1 MSRGGSA
8 PGWGWWPPSRRR
20 GRQQQRARRRV
31 DAGSGFLEGV
41 WAFPAA
47 VLAAAG
53 LAAAGLCLLVL
64 ALGLSGAA
72 FSLIVAAA
80 AAGAWIVSSGL
91 GGGKDRRGTPLLTHR
106 TAFAA
111 KSGDTVLA
119 NGGPSMSYSS
129 PGLLVPERRRRQ
141 ICGDHLSPS
150 PHFMP
155 APRRRYPI
163 QQAQYAALGTLPS
176 ICWDGYRRK
185 NRLSIHHSSLAHSP
199 VTVKIARPDSN
210 IGRSPLLEQLVSPVA
225 FSSAP
230 NTILDPCA
238 KETVLN
244 ALKESRKRAVEEE
257 EEDQNF
263 PSGQENK
270 KRRHDST
277 GSGHSAFEPLV
288 ANGVPASLVPKP
300 GSLKR
305 GLLSSH
311 CLEDCS
317 SKRSRT
323 SSLSSVNSL
332 SVGGIPSSIRNAIA
346 SSYSSTRGL
355 SQLWKRRGPSTSPLS
370 SPASSRSQTPERP
383 NKKARYPSSSITEE
397 EPQKSNTQMLVTAD
411 KEMQEEKISESPLQ
425 NKGNYVSS
433 LSSSGSNGKRKR
445 KIQLLSAHHGD
456 NFILPPPPQLGY
468 PITPEDLDAEK
479 KATLQ
484 WFNKILEE
492 NIDSTPSPPVE
503 TTSSPQTSNLSLIS
517 SKPTPVSLPISTAAT
532 NPLLESLK
540 KMQDG
545 KSSSVPAANTVPGA
559 AETPQIPAFSA
570 SLDLSSS
577 VLVTSPEAA
586 KPLALN
592 IPVSLPAASPSSGTT
607 IPTSS
612 IDSLVTASSDLGHTP
627 ARPSSAPK
635 PSILFGILTSPPAD
649 KPPTATTPSSSA
661 PSTVP
666 IFKPVFGSPAK
677 SDNFGFS
684 TSSTSVVSATAPS
697 ETVPSLAP
705 PVPPSSTFK
714 PIFGVLSTPA
724 TAVLPATASSSPF
737 TFSQAPQPAASS
749 GLPAINASSSLGL
762 PVLSDATITTSASP
776 PGTASVT
783 FVSMSKP
790 VFSFGPGIPSS
801 ATPPSS
807 SSATT
812 AAVVST
818 LTSQPLL
825 FGAAPNAST
834 AAMPLFQF
842 GKQAAPTGP
851 TVNLLAPSST
861 TEPASS
867 ITDAA
872 ASSATTT
879 TTTTST
885 CFSIFSGSSSSSTQ
899 ASSAPSATTQPPLTF
914 GSCTSAFSGTFG
926 AASKPPPPYPT
937 VTSQLAFD
945 AGVSEGQQAALK
957 PPAAGPL
964 NFGTPFSFTSPI
976 AQPAAQPA
984 AQAAFGSATQTPFG
998 GPGPLA
1004 SFGAKSTS
1012 QPAFGAGSFMFSFGT
1027 ATTSSTPTTSSST
1040 GSSVFGAS
1048 APAPFPFGASN
1059 QPSVAGSAFGVG
1071 ASATGTGVPAAGFSF
1086 GSGQNRA
1093 AEGVAPF
1100 GTSLAQNPLGAQNQN
1115 SAFAFSIPSTPESK
1129 PAFGGTP
1136 TPTFGQSTPAPG
1148 GGTVG
1153 SCNLSFG
1160 TPITPTFGGVTP
1172 TVFGS
1177 ATPTFSIG
1185 AGSKTGARQR
1195 LQARRQ
1201 HTRKK

>member
-1 MSRGGSA
+1 
-8 PGWGWWPPSRRR
+8 
-20 GRQQQRARRRV
+20 
-31 DAGSGFLEGV
+31 
-41 WAFPAA
+41 
-47 VLAAAG
+47 
-53 LAAAGLCLLVL
+53 
-64 ALGLSGAA
+64 
-72 FSLIVAAA
+72 
-80 AAGAWIVSSGL
+80 
-91 GGGKDRRGTPLLTHR
+91 
-106 TAFAA
+106 
-111 KSGDTVLA
+111 
-119 NGGPSMSYSS
+119 MSYSS
-129 PGLLVPERRRRQ
+129 PGLLVPERRRGQ
-141 ICGDHLSPS
+141 VYGDHLSPS
-150 PHFMP
+150 TRFMLS
-155 APRRRYPI
+155 PRRRYPI

-176 ICWDGYRRK
+176 ICWDEYRRK
-185 NRLSIHHSSLAHSP
+185 NRLSIHHSSMAHSP
-199 VTVKIARPDSN
+199 VTVKIARPESS
-210 IGRSPLLEQLVSPVA
+210 IGRSPLLEQLVSPAA
-225 FSSAP
+225 FSSAS

-263 PSGQENK
+263 PNGQENK

-288 ANGVPASLVPKP
+288 ANGAPASLVPKP

-305 GLLSSH
+305 GLVPSH

-332 SVGGIPSSIRNAIA
+332 SVSGIPSSIRNAIA

-355 SQLWKRRGPSTSPLS
+355 SQLWKRTGPSSSTLS

-383 NKKARYPSSSITEE
+383 NKKARYPSSNIIEE
-397 EPQKSNTQMLVTAD
+397 EPQKSNSQMAVTAD
-411 KEMQEEKISESPLQ
+411 KEAQEEKISESPLK
-425 NKGNYVSS
+425 NKCNYVSS
-433 LSSSGSNGKRKR
+433 PSSSGSNGKRKR

-456 NFILPPPPQLGY
+456 NFALPPPPQLGY
-468 PITPEDLDAEK
+468 TVTPEDLDAEK

-484 WFNKILEE
+484 WFNKVLEE

-503 TTSSPQTSNLSLIS
+503 TTSSSQTLNFPLIS
-517 SKPTPVSLPISTAAT
+517 TKPTPVSLPVSTAAT

-540 KMQDG
+540 NMQEG
-545 KSSSVPAANTVPGA
+545 KSSSAQAAKTVPGTA
-559 AETPQIPAFSA
+559 GSPQPPAFSA

-577 VLVTSPEAA
+577 VTVTSP
-586 KPLALN
+586 KPLAPN
-592 IPVSLPAASPSSGTT
+592 VPVSLSTAPPPPGTSL
-607 IPTSS
+607 PTSS
-612 IDSLVTASSDLGHTP
+612 AGNLVTASSEPGHTP

-649 KPPTATTPSSSA
+649 KPPAATTPSSSA
-661 PSTVP
+661 PCTVP
-666 IFKPVFGSPAK
+666 VFKPIFGSPAK
-677 SDNFGFS
+677 SENFSFS
-684 TSSTSVVSATAPS
+684 TSGTTVVSATAQP
-697 ETVPSLAP
+697 VPSLAP
-705 PVPPSSTFK
+705 PVAPSATFK
-714 PIFGVLSTPA
+714 PIFGSLSTPA
-724 TAVLPATASSSPF
+724 TAVLPTTTSSSPF
-737 TFSQAPQPAASS
+737 TFGQAPQPAAAS

-762 PVLSDATITTSASP
+762 PVHPEAPITTSVSP

-801 ATPPSS
+801 ATAPSNSS
-807 SSATT
+807 SNSTPAT
-812 AAVVST
+812 AVST
-818 LTSQPLL
+818 LASQPLL

-842 GKQAAPTGP
+842 GKQAAPTGA

-861 TEPASS
+861 TNSAPTVTA
-867 ITDAA
+867 TA
-872 ASSATTT
+872 ATTANT
-879 TTTTST
+879 G
-885 CFSIFSGSSSSSTQ
+885 FGIFSGGSSSSTQ

-914 GSCTSAFSGTFG
+914 GSCTSAFSSTFG
-926 AASKPPPPYPT
+926 AASKPPPPYPA

-945 AGVSEGQQAALK
+945 SGVSEGQQAALK

-964 NFGTPFSFTSPI
+964 NFGTPFSFSGSV

-984 AQAAFGSATQTPFG
+984 FGSSTQTPFG
-998 GPGPLA
+998 GAGPMA

-1012 QPAFGAGSFMFSFGT
+1012 QPAFGVASSIFSFGT
-1027 ATTSSTPTTSSST
+1027 ATTSSTQTTSSST
-1040 GSSVFGAS
+1040 GSSVFGGS
-1048 APAPFPFGASN
+1048 APAPFAFGASN
-1059 QPSVAGSAFGVG
+1059 PAPGVAGSAFGVG
-1071 ASATGTGVPAAGFSF
+1071 ASATGTGVPTVGFGF
-1086 GSGQNRA
+1086 GSGQSGA
-1093 AEGVAPF
+1093 AEGVTPF

-1136 TPTFGQSTPAPG
+1136 TPTFGQSTPTPG

-1160 TPITPTFGGVTP
+1160 TPITPAFGGGTP
-1172 TVFGS
+1172 TAFGP
-1177 ATPTFSIG
+1177 ATATFSIG
-1185 AGSKTGARQR
+1185 AGSKTGTRQR

>member
-1 MSRGGSA
+1 MSRGGPA

-20 GRQQQRARRRV
+20 GRQQQRTRRRV
-31 DAGSGFLEGV
+31 AAGSGFLEGA
-41 WAFPAA
+41 WAFPVA
-47 VLAAAG
+47 VLAVAG
-53 LAAAGLCLLVL
+53 LAAASLSLLVL
-64 ALGLSGAA
+64 VLGLSGAA
-72 FSLIVAAA
+72 LSLIVAAV
-80 AAGAWIVSSGL
+80 AAGSWIASSGL
-91 GGGKDRRGTPLLTHR
+91 GGSKDRRGTPLLTHR
-106 TAFAA
+106 ISFAS
-111 KSGDTVLA
+111 KSSVTVLA

-129 PGLLVPERRRRQ
+129 PDLLVPERRRGQ
-141 ICGDHLSPS
+141 VCGDHLSPS
-150 PHFMP
+150 TRFMLT
-155 APRRRYPI
+155 PRRRYPI

-176 ICWDGYRRK
+176 ICWDEYRRK
-185 NRLSIHHSSLAHSP
+185 NRLSIHHSSMAHSP
-199 VTVKIARPDSN
+199 VTVKIARPESN

-225 FSSAP
+225 FSSAS

-257 EEDQNF
+257 EEEQNF

-288 ANGVPASLVPKP
+288 ANGAPASLVPMP

-305 GLLSSH
+305 GLASSH

-332 SVGGIPSSIRNAIA
+332 YVGGIPSSLRNAIA

-355 SQLWKRRGPSTSPLS
+355 SQLWKRTGPSSSPLS

-383 NKKARYPSSSITEE
+383 NKKARYPSSNITEE
-397 EPQKSNTQMLVTAD
+397 EPQKSNLQMPVTAD
-411 KEMQEEKISESPLQ
+411 KEMQEEKISDSPLK
-425 NKGNYVSS
+425 NKCNYVSS
-433 LSSSGSNGKRKR
+433 PSSSGSNGKRKR

-456 NFILPPPPQLGY
+456 NFALPPPPQLGY
-468 PITPEDLDAEK
+468 TVTPEDLDAEK

-503 TTSSPQTSNLSLIS
+503 TTSSSQTLNFSLMS
-517 SKPTPVSLPISTAAT
+517 TKPTPVSLPISTAAT

-540 KMQDG
+540 NMQEG
-545 KSSSVPAANTVPGA
+545 KGSSAQAAKTVPG
-559 AETPQIPAFSA
+559 TKGSPQIPAFSA

-577 VLVTSPEAA
+577 VPVTSPEAP

-592 IPVSLPAASPSSGTT
+592 VPVPLSTASPSSGTSL
-607 IPTSS
+607 PTSS
-612 IDSLVTASSDLGHTP
+612 TGTLVTASSEPGHTP
-627 ARPSSAPK
+627 SRPSSAPK
-635 PSILFGILTSPPAD
+635 PSILFGILTSPPVD
-649 KPPTATTPSSSA
+649 KPSAATTPSSSA

-677 SDNFGFS
+677 SENFSFS
-684 TSSTSVVSATAPS
+684 PSSTSVVSATAQS
-697 ETVPSLAP
+697 VPSLAP
-705 PVPPSSTFK
+705 PVAPSSTFK
-714 PIFGVLSTPA
+714 PIFGPLSTPA
-724 TAVLPATASSSPF
+724 TAILPTTTSSSPF
-737 TFSQAPQPAASS
+737 TFSQAPQPAAAS
-749 GLPAINASSSLGL
+749 GLPAINASSNLGL
-762 PVLSDATITTSASP
+762 PILSEATAATSVSS

-801 ATPPSS
+801 ATAPSNSS
-807 SSATT
+807 SNSTPAT
-812 AAVVST
+812 VVST
-818 LTSQPLL
+818 LASQPLL
-825 FGAAPNAST
+825 FGAAPSAST

-842 GKQAAPTGP
+842 GKQATSTGA

-861 TEPASS
+861 TNSAP
-867 ITDAA
+867 TVTAA
-872 ASSATTT
+872 ATTT
-879 TTTTST
+879 TNTG
-885 CFSIFSGSSSSSTQ
+885 FSIFSGGSSSSTQ
-899 ASSAPSATTQPPLTF
+899 ASSAPSATTQGPLTF
-914 GSCTSAFSGTFG
+914 GSCTSAFSSTFG
-926 AASKPPPPYPT
+926 AASKPPPPYAA

-945 AGVSEGQQAALK
+945 AGVPEGQQAALK

-964 NFGTPFSFTSPI
+964 NFGTPFSFTGSV

-984 AQAAFGSATQTPFG
+984 FGSSTQTAFGGS
-998 GPGPLA
+998 GPLA
-1004 SFGAKSTS
+1004 SFGAKNTS
-1012 QPAFGAGSFMFSFGT
+1012 QPAFGVASSIFSFGT
-1027 ATTSSTPTTSSST
+1027 ATTSSTQTTST
-1040 GSSVFGAS
+1040 GSSVFGGS
-1048 APAPFPFGASN
+1048 APAPFTFGVSN
-1059 QPSVAGSAFGVG
+1059 PQGVAGSAFGVG
-1071 ASATGTGVPAAGFSF
+1071 ASATGTGVPTVGFGF
-1086 GSGQNRA
+1086 GSGQSGA
-1093 AEGVAPF
+1093 ADGVTPF
-1100 GTSLAQNPLGAQNQN
+1100 GTSLAQNPLGTQNQN
-1115 SAFAFSIPSTPESK
+1115 SAFAFNIPSTPESK

-1136 TPTFGQSTPAPG
+1136 TPTFGQSTPTPG

-1153 SCNLSFG
+1153 SCNFSLG

-1172 TVFGS
+1172 TAFGI
-1177 ATPTFSIG
+1177 PTFSIG
-1185 AGSKTGARQR
+1185 AGSKTGTRQR

>member
-31 DAGSGFLEGV
+31 AAGPGFLEGA
-41 WAFPAA
+41 WAFPVA
-47 VLAAAG
+47 VLAVAG
-53 LAAAGLCLLVL
+53 LAAASLSLLVL
-64 ALGLSGAA
+64 VLGLSGAA
-72 FSLIVAAA
+72 LSLIVAAA
-80 AAGAWIVSSGL
+80 AAGSWIVSSGI
-91 GGGKDRRGTPLLTHR
+91 GGGSKDRRGTPLLTHR
-106 TAFAA
+106 ISFAS
-111 KSGDTVLA
+111 KSSDTVLA

-129 PGLLVPERRRRQ
+129 PGLLVPERRRGQ
-141 ICGDHLSPS
+141 IYGDHLSPS
-150 PHFMP
+150 TRFTLT
-155 APRRRYPI
+155 PRRRYPI

-176 ICWDGYRRK
+176 ICWDEYRRK
-185 NRLSIHHSSLAHSP
+185 NRLSIHHSSIAHSP
-199 VTVKIARPDSN
+199 VTVKIARPESS

-225 FSSAP
+225 FSSTS

-263 PSGQENK
+263 PNGQENK

-288 ANGVPASLVPKP
+288 ANGAPASLVPKP

-305 GLLSSH
+305 GLVPSH

-355 SQLWKRRGPSTSPLS
+355 SQLWKRTGPSSSPLS

-383 NKKARYPSSSITEE
+383 NKKARYPSSNITEE
-397 EPQKSNTQMLVTAD
+397 EPQKSNSQMPVTAD
-411 KEMQEEKISESPLQ
+411 KETEEEKISESPLK
-425 NKGNYVSS
+425 NKSNYVSS
-433 LSSSGSNGKRKR
+433 PSSSGSNGKRKR

-456 NFILPPPPQLGY
+456 NFALPPPPQLGY
-468 PITPEDLDAEK
+468 TVTPEDLDAEK

-484 WFNKILEE
+484 WFNKVLEE

-503 TTSSPQTSNLSLIS
+503 TTSSSQTLNFPLIS
-517 SKPTPVSLPISTAAT
+517 TKPTPVSLPISTAAT

-540 KMQDG
+540 NMQEG
-545 KSSSVPAANTVPGA
+545 KSSSAQAAKTVPG
-559 AETPQIPAFSA
+559 TTGSPQLPAFSA

-577 VLVTSPEAA
+577 VTVTSP

-592 IPVSLPAASPSSGTT
+592 APVSTAAPPSGTSL
-607 IPTSS
+607 PTSS
-612 IDSLVTASSDLGHTP
+612 TGSLVTAASELGHTP

-635 PSILFGILTSPPAD
+635 PSILFGILTSPSAD
-649 KPPTATTPSSSA
+649 KPPAATTPSSSV

-666 IFKPVFGSPAK
+666 VFKPVFGSPAK
-677 SDNFGFS
+677 SENFGFS
-684 TSSTSVVSATAPS
+684 TSGTTVVSATAQS
-697 ETVPSLAP
+697 VPSLAP
-705 PVPPSSTFK
+705 PVAPSGIFK
-714 PIFGVLSTPA
+714 PIFGSLSTPA
-724 TAVLPATASSSPF
+724 SAVLPTTTSSSPF

-762 PVLSDATITTSASP
+762 PVLPDATVTTSVSP

-790 VFSFGPGIPSS
+790 VFSFGPDIPPPATAPNNNSS
-801 ATPPSS
+801 NNTPAT
-807 SSATT
+807 
-812 AAVVST
+812 VVST
-818 LTSQPLL
+818 LASQPML

-834 AAMPLFQF
+834 AAMSLFQF
-842 GKQAAPTGP
+842 SKQAAPTGAA
-851 TVNLLAPSST
+851 VNLLAPSST
-861 TEPASS
+861 TNSAPT
-867 ITDAA
+867 IAA
-872 ASSATTT
+872 AAAAAAAAATTT
-879 TTTTST
+879 ANTS
-885 CFSIFSGSSSSSTQ
+885 FSIFSGSSSSSTQ
-899 ASSAPSATTQPPLTF
+899 ASSAPSATTQAPLTF
-914 GSCTSAFSGTFG
+914 GSCTSAFSSTFG
-926 AASKPPPPYPT
+926 AASKPPPPYPA

-945 AGVSEGQQAALK
+945 SGVSEGQQAALK

-964 NFGTPFSFTSPI
+964 NFGTPFSFTGSV

-984 AQAAFGSATQTPFG
+984 FGSSSQTPFG
-998 GPGPLA
+998 GAGPLA

-1012 QPAFGAGSFMFSFGT
+1012 QPAFGVASSIFSFGT
-1027 ATTSSTPTTSSST
+1027 ATTSSTQTTSSST
-1040 GSSVFGAS
+1040 GSSVFGGS
-1048 APAPFPFGASN
+1048 APFTFGASN
-1059 QPSVAGSAFGVG
+1059 PPGVAGSAFGVG
-1071 ASATGTGVPAAGFSF
+1071 ASATGTGVPTVGFSF
-1086 GSGQNRA
+1086 GSGQSGA
-1093 AEGVAPF
+1093 AEGVTPF

-1136 TPTFGQSTPAPG
+1136 TPTFGQSTPTPG

-1160 TPITPTFGGVTP
+1160 TPITPNFGGGTP
-1172 TVFGS
+1172 GFGP
-1177 ATPTFSIG
+1177 ATGSFSIG
-1185 AGSKTGARQR
+1185 AGTKTGTRQR

>member
-1 MSRGGSA
+1 
-8 PGWGWWPPSRRR
+8 
-20 GRQQQRARRRV
+20 
-31 DAGSGFLEGV
+31 
-41 WAFPAA
+41 
-47 VLAAAG
+47 
-53 LAAAGLCLLVL
+53 
-64 ALGLSGAA
+64 
-72 FSLIVAAA
+72 
-80 AAGAWIVSSGL
+80 
-91 GGGKDRRGTPLLTHR
+91 
-106 TAFAA
+106 
-111 KSGDTVLA
+111 
-119 NGGPSMSYSS
+119 MSYSS

-141 ICGDHLSPS
+141 ICGEHLSPS
-150 PHFMP
+150 THFMP
-155 APRRRYPI
+155 TPRRRYPI

-185 NRLSIHHSSLAHSP
+185 NRLSIHHSSMAHSP

-210 IGRSPLLEQLVSPVA
+210 IGCSPLLEQLVSPVA

-263 PSGQENK
+263 PGGQENK

-277 GSGHSAFEPLV
+277 GSAHSAFEPLV
-288 ANGVPASLVPKP
+288 ANGAPASLVPKP

-397 EPQKSNTQMLVTAD
+397 EPQKSNTQTPVTAD

-425 NKGNYVSS
+425 NKRNYVTS

-456 NFILPPPPQLGY
+456 NFTLPPPPQLGY
-468 PITPEDLDAEK
+468 PVTPEDLDAEK

-503 TTSSPQTSNLSLIS
+503 TTSSPQTLNFSLMS
-517 SKPTPVSLPISTAAT
+517 GKPTPVSLPVSTATT

-540 KMQDG
+540 KMQDV
-545 KSSSVPAANTVPGA
+545 KSSSVQAANTVPGA

-570 SLDLSSS
+570 SLDSSSS
-577 VLVTSPEAA
+577 VPVTSPEVA
-586 KPLALN
+586 KPLTLN
-592 IPVSLPAASPSSGTT
+592 VPVSLSAAAPSSGTAL
-607 IPTSS
+607 PTSS
-612 IDSLVTASSDLGHTP
+612 TDSVVTASSDLGHTP

-649 KPPTATTPSSSA
+649 KPPAATTPSSSA

-684 TSSTSVVSATAPS
+684 TSSTSVVPATVPS
-697 ETVPSLAP
+697 ETTPSLAP

-714 PIFGVLSTPA
+714 PIFGSLSTPA
-724 TAVLPATASSSPF
+724 TTVLPTTASSSPF
-737 TFSQAPQPAASS
+737 TFSQSPQPAASS
-749 GLPAINASSSLGL
+749 GLPAVNASSSLGF
-762 PVLSDATITTSASP
+762 PVLSEATMTTSVSP

-801 ATPPSS
+801 AATPSSS

-812 AAVVST
+812 ATVAST
-818 LTSQPLL
+818 LASQPLL
-825 FGAAPNAST
+825 FGAVPNAST

-861 TEPASS
+861 TEPVPS
-867 ITDAA
+867 IAA
-872 ASSATTT
+872 AAAAAAAA
-879 TTTTST
+879 TTTST
-885 CFSIFSGSSSSSTQ
+885 CFSIFSGSSNSSTQ

-926 AASKPPPPYPT
+926 AASKPPPPYPA

-945 AGVSEGQQAALK
+945 AGVPEGQPAALK

-964 NFGTPFSFTSPI
+964 NFGTPFSFTGSV
-976 AQPAAQPA
+976 AQPAAQT
-984 AQAAFGSATQTPFG
+984 AFGSTTQTPFG
-998 GPGPLA
+998 GPSPLT

-1012 QPAFGAGSFMFSFGT
+1012 QPAFGVASSIFSFGT
-1027 ATTSSTPTTSSST
+1027 ATTSSTQTTSSST
-1040 GSSVFGAS
+1040 GSSVFGGS
-1048 APAPFPFGASN
+1048 APAPFTFGVSN
-1059 QPSVAGSAFGVG
+1059 QPGVAGSAFGVG
-1071 ASATGTGVPAAGFSF
+1071 ANATGTGVPTVGFSF
-1086 GSGQNRA
+1086 GSGQSGA
-1093 AEGVAPF
+1093 AEGVTPF

-1160 TPITPTFGGVTP
+1160 TPITPTFGGMAP
-1172 TVFGS
+1172 AAFGP

>member
-31 DAGSGFLEGV
+31 AAGSGFLEGT
-41 WAFPAA
+41 WAFPVA
-47 VLAAAG
+47 VLAVAG
-53 LAAAGLCLLVL
+53 LAAASLSLLVL
-64 ALGLSGAA
+64 VLGLSGAA
-72 FSLIVAAA
+72 LSLIVAAA
-80 AAGAWIVSSGL
+80 AAAGFWIVSSGL
-91 GGGKDRRGTPLLTHR
+91 GGGSKDRRGTPMLTPR
-106 TAFAA
+106 ISFAS
-111 KSGDTVLA
+111 KSSDTVLA

-129 PGLLVPERRRRQ
+129 PGLLVPERRRGQ
-141 ICGDHLSPS
+141 VCGDHLSPS
-150 PHFMP
+150 TRFTLT
-155 APRRRYPI
+155 PRRRYPI

-176 ICWDGYRRK
+176 ICWDEYRRK
-185 NRLSIHHSSLAHSP
+185 NRLAIHHSSIAHSP
-199 VTVKIARPDSN
+199 VTVKIARPESS

-225 FSSAP
+225 FSSAS

-263 PSGQENK
+263 PNGQENK

-277 GSGHSAFEPLV
+277 GSGHSAFEPLM
-288 ANGVPASLVPKP
+288 ANGIPASLVPKP

-305 GLLSSH
+305 GLIPSH

-355 SQLWKRRGPSTSPLS
+355 SQLWKRTGPSSSPLS

-383 NKKARYPSSSITEE
+383 NKKARYPSSNITEE
-397 EPQKSNTQMLVTAD
+397 EPQKANLQMPVTAE
-411 KEMQEEKISESPLQ
+411 KETQEEKISESPLK
-425 NKGNYVSS
+425 NKSNYVSS
-433 LSSSGSNGKRKR
+433 PSSSGNNGKRKR

-456 NFILPPPPQLGY
+456 NFALPPPPQLGY
-468 PITPEDLDAEK
+468 TVTPEDLDAEK

-484 WFNKILEE
+484 WFNKVLEE

-503 TTSSPQTSNLSLIS
+503 TTSSSQTLNFSLIS
-517 SKPTPVSLPISTAAT
+517 TKPTPVSLPISTAAT

-540 KMQDG
+540 NMQEG
-545 KSSSVPAANTVPGA
+545 KSSSAQAANTVPG
-559 AETPQIPAFSA
+559 TTGSPQLPAFSA

-577 VLVTSPEAA
+577 VTVTSP

-592 IPVSLPAASPSSGTT
+592 VPVSLSTASPPSGTSP
-607 IPTSS
+607 PTSS
-612 IDSLVTASSDLGHTP
+612 TGSLVMASSELGHIP

-635 PSILFGILTSPPAD
+635 PSILFGILTSPPDD
-649 KPPTATTPSSSA
+649 KPPAATTPSSSA

-666 IFKPVFGSPAK
+666 VFKPVFGSPAK
-677 SDNFGFS
+677 SENFGFS
-684 TSSTSVVSATAPS
+684 TSGTTVVSATAQS
-697 ETVPSLAP
+697 VPSLAP
-705 PVPPSSTFK
+705 PVAPSGIFK
-714 PIFGVLSTPA
+714 PIFGSLSTPA
-724 TAVLPATASSSPF
+724 TAVLPTTTSSSPF
-737 TFSQAPQPAASS
+737 TFSQAPQTAASS

-762 PVLSDATITTSASP
+762 PVLPDATVTTSVSS

-801 ATPPSS
+801 AVAPNSS
-807 SSATT
+807 SSSSNNTPAT
-812 AAVVST
+812 VVST

-842 GKQAAPTGP
+842 GKQAAPTGA

-861 TEPASS
+861 TNSAPT
-867 ITDAA
+867 ITAA
-872 ASSATTT
+872 AATAITTT
-879 TTTTST
+879 NTS
-885 CFSIFSGSSSSSTQ
+885 FSIFSGGSSSTQ
-899 ASSAPSATTQPPLTF
+899 ASSAPSATTQAPLAF
-914 GSCTSAFSGTFG
+914 GSCTSAFSSTFG
-926 AASKPPPPYPT
+926 AASKPPPPYPA
-937 VTSQLAFD
+937 VTTQLAFD
-945 AGVSEGQQAALK
+945 SGVSEGQQAAAK

-964 NFGTPFSFTSPI
+964 NFGTPFSFTGSV

-984 AQAAFGSATQTPFG
+984 FGSSTQTPFG
-998 GPGPLA
+998 GAGPLA

-1012 QPAFGAGSFMFSFGT
+1012 QPAFGVASSIFSFGT
-1027 ATTSSTPTTSSST
+1027 ATTSSTQTTSSST
-1040 GSSVFGAS
+1040 GSSVFGGS
-1048 APAPFPFGASN
+1048 APAPFTFGASN
-1059 QPSVAGSAFGVG
+1059 PPSVAGSAFGVG
-1071 ASATGTGVPAAGFSF
+1071 ASATGPGVPTVGFSF
-1086 GSGQNRA
+1086 GSGQSGA
-1093 AEGVAPF
+1093 AEGVTPF

-1115 SAFAFSIPSTPESK
+1115 SAFAFNIPNTPESK

-1136 TPTFGQSTPAPG
+1136 TPTFGQSTATPG

-1160 TPITPTFGGVTP
+1160 TPITPTFGGGTP
-1172 TVFGS
+1172 PFGP
-1177 ATPTFSIG
+1177 ATATFSIG
-1185 AGSKTGARQR
+1185 AGSKTGTRQR